1 MYVCLTFSE
10 NKITNMPKR
19 KTNNNVQV
27 QNPSV
32 DFSKLTVALLK
43 NECVLRSLE
52 TSGRKADL
60 IQRYD
65 LFDFV

>member
-1 MYVCLTFSE
+1 
-10 NKITNMPKR
+10 MPKR